1 MVAVD
6 LRQAARRHTEPP
18 DRITPAR
25 PPATSAAREPML
37 EAVRSSSTIASKLA
51 RRWKSWRLAFHCLA
65 SAADVFSGRSAPLP
79 KLAP

>member
-1 MVAVD
+1 
-6 LRQAARRHTEPP
+6 
-18 DRITPAR
+18 
-25 PPATSAAREPML
+25 ML

-79 KLAP
+79 KLAPSQ